1 MLNIVI
7 LPLLAALLAQLMK
20 FFIQTNKMRFDL
32 KNLVAYAGMPS
43 SHVAMVVSLATI
55 IGLQEG
61 WSSPLFGFAFI
72 FAFLIIRDAIGLRQY
87 LGRHGKILNT
97 LVKDLKEDDLLDE
110 RYPRLIEKIGHT
122 SLQAAAGGIIGAI
135 VSVIGYIASLNLY

>member
-1 MLNIVI
+1 MSKIII
-7 LPLLAALLAQLMK
+7 LPIIAALLAQAAK
-20 FFIQTNKMRFDL
+20 FFVQSNKIKFSF
-32 KNLVAYAGMPS
+32 KNLTAYSGMPS
-43 SHVAMVVSLATI
+43 GHVAIVVSLATI

-61 WSSPLFGFAFI
+61 FDSSLFAMAFI

-87 LGRHGKILNT
+87 LGRHGKILNV

-122 SLQAAAGGIIGAI
+122 PAQAFIGGVIGAI
-135 VSVIGYIASLNLY
+135 VSLIGYFFF